1 MQFLKGSRK
10 IREDLLRTETLPVR
24 LGGIIMLQFIREML
38 FSWAVL
44 FDLELARKIWK
55 DGI

>member
-1 MQFLKGSRK
+1 
-10 IREDLLRTETLPVR
+10 
-24 LGGIIMLQFIREML
+24 MLQFIREMV

-55 DGI
+55 EEL

>member
-1 MQFLKGSRK
+1 
-10 IREDLLRTETLPVR
+10 
-24 LGGIIMLQFIREML
+24 MLQFIRELM

-55 DGI
+55 EDM